1 MTTGI
6 SVTLA
11 MIGSGGKNDVGLAGP
26 VAGGATAF
34 KLVGI
39 VVGLAVRSH
48 TLAILMSA
56 YGGSRSIYT
65 NFFGRG
71 RNISFP
77 KDTTMEIGFGGQTAT
92 PISSS
97 P

>member
-1 MTTGI
+1 
-6 SVTLA
+6 
-11 MIGSGGKNDVGLAGP
+11 
-26 VAGGATAF
+26 
-34 KLVGI
+34 VGI
-39 VVGLAVRSH
+39 AVGLAVRSH

-65 NFFGRG
+65 NFFGSG

-77 KDTTMEIGFGGQTAT
+77 KDTTMEIGFGDRTIP
-92 PISSS
+92 PISSG

>member
-1 MTTGI
+1 VTTGL

-26 VAGGATAF
+26 VSGGATAF

-39 VVGLAVRSH
+39 VIGFTVRSH
-48 TLAILMSA
+48 TLGILMSA